1 MEAAPEAGRHEML
14 VRQHPTHT
22 MRKVTV
28 AVRFCK
34 VTLLRPAHGVRDTD
48 VPSVTVTAILA
59 REVEGSSDTGHA
71 PLEWLLLTDLPVKD
85 FHDAVRMLRYYSLRW
100 LIERFHYTLKSG
112 CKLEDRQLRTVG
124 ALLRLL
130 AIYCI
135 VAWRLLWL
143 TYAAREHGDE
153 PCTVAFS
160 ELEWHILYWRLYGRK
175 ALPDKPPTLREAT
188 RWLGQAGGFPGRK
201 GDGEPGVKVL
211 WRGITELHSNVV
223 GYLLANPSPQD
234 VGNA

>member
-1 MEAAPEAGRHEML
+1 MLNIGDREADIYALLAAPRRENSHLLVRASQPRRVQGEHANLWAAVEAAPEAGRHEML

-28 AVRFCK
+28 AVRFCR

-59 REVEGSSDTGHA
+59 REVEVSPDSGRA

-85 FHDAVRMLRYYSLRW
+85 LHDAVRMLRYYSLRW

-143 TYAAREHGDE
+143 TYLARTVPDE
-153 PCTVAFS
+153 PASLAFTT
-160 ELEWHILYWRLYGRK
+160 LEWQTLVRLQAPGRSWP
-175 ALPDKPPTLREAT
+175 AAASMSGG
-188 RWLGQAGGFPGRK
+188 RWL
-201 GDGEPGVKVL
+201 
-211 WRGITELHSNVV
+211 HS
-223 GYLLANPSPQD
+223 
-234 VGNA
+234 